1 MGEYSGREPCPY
13 RIIDDVGGAF
23 AMGAVGGSIWHS
35 IKGFRNSPVRAR
47 ARGRG
52 ARSRAPSDPVMYPA
66 PVQRGDQFRGAID
79 LCKARAPVVGGNFAV
94 WGGLFAC
101 FDCTLT
107 AVRHKEDPWNSI
119 LAGAATGGTLAIR
132 GAWILARPCAR
143 LSRGLSSNGAA
154 ARGAAFFAV
163 ARRAAGPKAVAKNAA
178 IGGFLLMLI
187 EGLTVA
193 ITKARST
200 SVPRESLPT
209 RARVR
214 ARARGNALGLT
225 RSRARSHAPPSPSPR
240 LRAAQWSAPTPL
252 KKEDFEHD
260 PTEPPLQPG
269 LLPPMTMPT
278 VEGVQDFFT
287 SSDSQTDSDNLSIA
301 PMSAF
306 DLSGNTPEEAPKPR
320 RGGLMGRLLGLGGK

>member
-1 MGEYSGREPCPY
+1 M
-13 RIIDDVGGAF
+13 
-23 AMGAVGGSIWHS
+23 
-35 IKGFRNSPVRAR
+35 
-47 ARGRG
+47 
-52 ARSRAPSDPVMYPA
+52 
-66 PVQRGDQFRGAID
+66 
-79 LCKARAPVVGGNFAV
+79 
-94 WGGLFAC
+94 
-101 FDCTLT
+101 
-107 AVRHKEDPWNSI
+107 
-119 LAGAATGGTLAIR
+119 
-132 GAWILARPCAR
+132 
-143 LSRGLSSNGAA
+143 
-154 ARGAAFFAV
+154 
-163 ARRAAGPKAVAKNAA
+163 AKNAA

-193 ITKARST
+193 IAKART

-209 RARVR
+209 CARER

-225 RSRARSHAPPSPSPR
+225 RSRARGLARHR

-260 PTEPPLQPG
+260 PTEPPVQPG
-269 LLPPMTMPT
+269 LLPPIAMPT